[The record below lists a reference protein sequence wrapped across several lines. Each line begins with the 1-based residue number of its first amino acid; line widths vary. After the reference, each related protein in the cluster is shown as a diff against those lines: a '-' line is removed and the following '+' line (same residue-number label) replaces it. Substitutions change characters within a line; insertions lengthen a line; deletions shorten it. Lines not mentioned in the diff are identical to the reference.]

1 MNLSR
6 VQATILLGSLLV
18 LSACAILYE
27 LLISTISSY
36 LLGSSVL
43 HFSITIGLFLS
54 FLGVGAFLSRFL
66 EEPLLPKF
74 ILIELLLG
82 LAGGSS
88 AMLLYYGNVWFPN
101 YYILLLLCVSVVGIL
116 AGMEIPI
123 VTRLLEQA
131 GGLRELIAR
140 VLTFD
145 YMGALVASMLFP
157 LVLLPL
163 MGTMRTAFFTG
174 LINWGIGVF
183 NLVVFKKEVPGM
195 RLRAIALGIGVL
207 LAGGFVYSFQL
218 TSFADALNYQDRVIL
233 SKQTPYQHIVVTRW
247 NGDTRLFLNGNI
259 QFSSVDE
266 YRYHEPLIHVP
277 MLASSRRDSVLVLG
291 GGDGLALREI
301 LKHPDVQGVDLV
313 DLDAEMVQLCATHP
327 TFKELNKGS
336 LNDPKVRVF
345 FEDAFNFVKNSSRK
359 YNVIIVD
366 LPDPSEPA
374 VGKLYTVEFYTM
386 LKQLLARD
394 GVMVTQSTSPFLA
407 RKPFWCINHTLEAVF
422 PSVVAYQSYVPTFGQ
437 WGYNLAF
444 QVNMPQDSAI
454 HRIERRLPSLN
465 GLRYFN
471 AGNVAS
477 CFVFDGDVSEVPQA
491 ANTLEK
497 MELVQLYSE
506 SYWQFH

>member
-1 MNLSR
+1 MNLNR
-6 VQATILLGSLLV
+6 TQAAILLASLLV

-36 LLGSSVL
+36 LIGSSVL

-54 FLGVGAFLSRFL
+54 FLGVGAFLSRFV
-66 EEPLLPKF
+66 EAPLLPKF
-74 ILIELLLG
+74 IFIELILG
-82 LAGGSS
+82 LAGGFS
-88 AMLLYYGNVWFPN
+88 AMLLYFGNAWFPN
-101 YYILLLLCVSVVGIL
+101 YYILLLTCVSVVGIL

-145 YMGALVASMLFP
+145 YMGALVASLLFP

-174 LINWGIGVF
+174 LINWGVGVF
-183 NLVVFKKEVPGM
+183 NLAVFHHEVKN
-195 RLRAIALGIGVL
+195 IALRMTALATGL
-207 LAGGFVYSFQL
+207 LLGAGFMYSFQL
-218 TSFADALNYQDRVIL
+218 TNFADTLNYQDRVIL
-233 SKQTPYQHIVVTRW
+233 SHQTPYQHIVVTRW

-277 MLASSRRDSVLVLG
+277 MLAAARRDSVLVLG

-301 LKHPDVQGVDLV
+301 LRHPDVKGVDLV
-313 DLDAEMVQLCATHP
+313 DLDAEMVRLCREDP
-327 TFKELNKGS
+327 VFKS
-336 LNDPKVRVF
+336 LNQGSFDDPRVTVYS
-345 FEDAFNFVKNSSRK
+345 EDAFNFVKNSSKR

-386 LKQLLARD
+386 LQQVLARD
-394 GVMVTQSTSPFLA
+394 GVALTQSTSPFLA
-407 RKPFWCINHTLEAVF
+407 RKPFWCIHHTLEAVF

-437 WGYNLAF
+437 WGYNAAF
-444 QVNMPQDSAI
+444 QMNIPQDTVV
-454 HRIERRLPSLN
+454 RRVQTGLLRLT

-471 AGNVAS
+471 RGNVAS
-477 CFVFDGDVSEVPQA
+477 AFVFDQDVSEVLQA
-491 ANTLEK
+491 PNTLEK
-497 MELVQLYSE
+497 MELVQLYTA